1 LFSKMWIEVILGIF
15 ALFALFYWWMT
26 SKWDFWT
33 KQGIYQ
39 IKPIF
44 PVGSIPEFFTKK
56 THLNDV
62 FLKMAEET
70 KGKPFHGAYLMR
82 APIFV
87 LQDAELLRGILVKK
101 L

>member
-1 LFSKMWIEVILGIF
+1 MWIEVVLGLLGF
-15 ALFALFYWWMT
+15 LALFYWWMT
-26 SKWDFWT
+26 LKFDFWT

-44 PVGSIPEFFTKK
+44 PVGSVPEFFTKK
-56 THLNDV
+56 EHLNNV

-70 KGKPFHGAYLMR
+70 KGMPFFGVYLMR

-87 LQDAELLRGILVKK
+87 IQVNILN
-101 L
+101 